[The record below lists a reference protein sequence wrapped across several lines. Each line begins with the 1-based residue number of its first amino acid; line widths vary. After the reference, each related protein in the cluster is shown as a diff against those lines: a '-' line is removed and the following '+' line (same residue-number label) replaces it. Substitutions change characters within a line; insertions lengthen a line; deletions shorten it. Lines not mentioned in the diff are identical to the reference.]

1 MFSGVANTKEII
13 RNRMLKHALNYWN
26 IKNTEDLDPI
36 VKLILEALSSELYNL
51 GNEIKDSEVRL
62 LEKIANLLAPEFLT
76 CPNPAHA
83 IMHAIPVEATDVL
96 TDTDQVYTQK
106 KISSKQDESL
116 DKTIDVFFTPVA
128 KLKLFKVGVSALVTG
143 NALYS
148 VDANYNKLIAAQT
161 QAGSRIENNVLWLG
175 LHVDEKIENIDNLFF
190 YFDWKNLEH
199 NLSNLNYQLLPLS
212 KWYLNEAE
220 ISITEGLPY
229 EKKQATGPLQKD
241 LSFDY
246 DLLSLIEKDITNYY
260 DRKFITIADTG
271 QTNVQSLK
279 QNYPAA
285 FENIFSQPDL
295 QKFTE
300 KLLWIKIVFPAALQ
314 QGSLDEI
321 HVYTNSFPVMNR
333 QLNEMKYRLK
343 SGSNIIPLKI
353 QGLEQFL
360 SVRSLADEMHS
371 YTSTPFRKMEEEETG
386 TYTLRSGGVERF
398 DGRNAKEFISYLLE
412 LLRSESAAFSAHG
425 NDFIASTL
433 REMDQR
439 IALMEQKTKSI
450 ANTTSEVPHYIIAKP
465 YEGCDM
471 MYVEYWTTNA
481 ETANVLRSGT
491 RLQEYNGLKIKS
503 DSLFLITT
511 TGGGKNRLKP
521 EERVKAFRYGLMTRN
536 RIVTKEDIRNLCFYE
551 LGNRISKVDVERGFE
566 MPQHPKQSFLRTID
580 ITITAIA
587 SEKLNTEAWDVLFD
601 HLKAKLKS
609 RSGMSNHYRLFL
621 NKV

>member
-1 MFSGVANTKEII
+1 MFSGLANTKEVI
-13 RNRMLKHALNYWN
+13 RSRMLKHALNFWN

-83 IMHAIPVEATDVL
+83 IMHASPVEATDML
-96 TDTDQVYTQK
+96 TETDHFYTQK

-116 DKTIDVFFTPVA
+116 DKSIDVFFTPVGR
-128 KLKLFKVGVSALVTG
+128 LKLFKAGISCLVTG
-143 NALYS
+143 TNLYT
-148 VDANYNKLIAAQT
+148 VDANCNKLITAQT
-161 QAGSRIENNVLWLG
+161 SAGRRIENNVLWLG
-175 LHVDEKIENIDNLFF
+175 VQVDEKIEDINNLFF

-199 NLSNLNYQLLPLS
+199 SLSNLNYQLLPLS
-212 KWYLNEAE
+212 KWYLNGKE
-220 ISITEGLPY
+220 IGITEGLPY
-229 EKKQATGPLQKD
+229 QKTTVSGSMQKD
-241 LSFDY
+241 LAFDY
-246 DLLSLIEKDITNYY
+246 DLLSLVEKDISNYY
-260 DRKFITIADTG
+260 DRKFITIADEQ
-271 QTNVQSLK
+271 QTNVQSLTEK
-279 QNYPAA
+279 YPAA
-285 FENIFSQPDL
+285 FNSVFSEPDL
-295 QKFTE
+295 QKFTG
-300 KLLWIKIVFPAALQ
+300 KLLWIKILFPAALQ

-333 QLNEMKYRLK
+333 QLNELKYRLK

-360 SVRSLADEMHS
+360 TVRSLADEMHQ
-371 YTSTPFRKMEEEETG
+371 YISTPFRKMEEEETG
-386 TYTLRSGGVERF
+386 TYTLRNGGVERF

-439 IALMEQKTKSI
+439 IALMEQKTKSL
-450 ANTTSEVPHYIIAKP
+450 ANSTAEIPHYIIAKP

-491 RLQEYNGLKIKS
+491 RMQEYNGSKVKS
-503 DSLFLITT
+503 DSVFFITT
-511 TGGGKNRLKP
+511 SVGGKNRLKP

-551 LGNRISKVDVERGFE
+551 LGNRISKVDIERGFE
-566 MPQHPKQSFLRTID
+566 MSAHPKQGFLRTID
-580 ITITAIA
+580 ITITAGQ
-587 SEKLNTEAWDVLFD
+587 SEKLNAEGWQVLFD

-621 NKV
+621 NNA

>member
-1 MFSGVANTKEII
+1 MFSGAANTKEII

-26 IKNTEDLDPI
+26 IKNTDDLDPI

-76 CPNPAHA
+76 CPNPSHA
-83 IMHAIPVEATDVL
+83 IMHATPVEVQDMFSETDHF
-96 TDTDQVYTQK
+96 YTQK
-106 KISSKQDESL
+106 KISSKQDETL
-116 DKTIDVFFTPVA
+116 DKSVDIFFTPVGR
-128 KLKLFKVGVSALVTG
+128 LKLFRAGISCFVTG
-143 NALYS
+143 SNLYT

-161 QAGSRIENNVLWLG
+161 QAGSRIENNELWLG
-175 LHVDEKIENIDNLFF
+175 INVDDKVDNINNLFF

-199 NLSNLNYQLLPLS
+199 GLSNLNYQLLPLS
-212 KWYLNEAE
+212 KWYLNDEE
-220 ISITEGLPY
+220 ITIAEGLPY
-229 EKKQATGPLQKD
+229 EKKHVTGSLQKD

-246 DLLSLIEKDITNYY
+246 DLLSLVEKDITSYY
-260 DRKFITIADTG
+260 DRHFITVSDTG
-271 QTNVQSLK
+271 HTNIQHLK
-279 QNYPAA
+279 QNYPPA
-285 FENIFSQPDL
+285 IGHVFSEQDL
-295 QKFTE
+295 QKFTN

-314 QGSLDEI
+314 QSSLDEI
-321 HVYTNSFPVMNR
+321 YVYTNSFPVVNR
-333 QLNEMKYRLK
+333 QSNEMKYRLK
-343 SGSNIIPLKI
+343 SGSNIIPLKV

-360 SVRSLADEMHS
+360 SVRSLTDEMHA
-371 YTSTPFRKMEEEETG
+371 YTATPFRKMEEEETG

-450 ANTTSEVPHYIIAKP
+450 ANNTSEIPHYIIVKP
-465 YEGCDM
+465 YEGCEM

-481 ETANVLRSGT
+481 ETANTLRSGT
-491 RLQEYNGLKIKS
+491 RLQEYNGSKVKS

-511 TGGGKNRLKP
+511 SGGGKNRLKP
-521 EERVKAFRYGLMTRN
+521 QERVKAFRYGLMTRN

-551 LGNRISKVDVERGFE
+551 LGNRISKVDVERGVE
-566 MPQHPKQSFLRTID
+566 MAAHPRQSFLRTID
-580 ITITAIA
+580 ITITAMP
-587 SEKLNTEAWDVLFD
+587 SEKLNAEGWEVLFD

-621 NKV
+621 NQ